1 MRATDGAPR
10 RWGAVG
16 QCYPEK
22 DQGRIDAMTDAAA
35 PQPLPAKPDFK
46 ANFGQL
52 PLVEKVL
59 GVIALVVIIG
69 WIIAWTGQNNIYG
82 SFFSNWF
89 TPLSFLGA
97 LAIATLVILKVCG
110 IRPLPPQ
117 IESKVIPIASLLP
130 VVGYLITLI
139 NMPAMLLTVGG
150 SIALAYISATTY
162 WKRRIPDFA
171 TAPLGTSP
179 AEGSTPHAPPAV

>member
-1 MRATDGAPR
+1 
-10 RWGAVG
+10 
-16 QCYPEK
+16 
-22 DQGRIDAMTDAAA
+22 MTDEAA

-59 GVIALVVIIG
+59 AVIALVIIVG
-69 WIIAWTGQNNIYG
+69 WIMAWTNEFNMFGR
-82 SFFSNWF
+82 FFSNWF

-97 LAIATLVILKVCG
+97 LVIVALVTLKVVG

-117 IESKVIPIASLLP
+117 AEAKVIPIASLVP
-130 VVGYLITLI
+130 VLGYLISLI
-139 NMPAMLLTVGG
+139 NMPYVLLTVGG

-162 WKRRIPDFA
+162 WKRRIPEFA

-179 AEGSTPHAPPAV
+179 AEGSAPHAPPAG